1 MATAYISE
9 PVRELGGLVKFGICY
24 GRDNTHDRFYSMWSK
39 HDYPMLSVKK
49 EIVLP
54 EHFVPEL
61 REWEKELKVQLKK
74 FKNVVFRK
82 KHIYTII
89 GERTYN
95 HIGEKDG
102 AANGGTEF
110 FLLNKKQVEYIMES
124 LDKLYNRLMND
135 TN

>member
-1 MATAYISE
+1 MATGYISE
-9 PVRELGGLVKFGICY
+9 AVPELGGLYKFGICY
-24 GRDNTHDRFYSMWSK
+24 GRDKTYDRFYSMWSK

-110 FLLNKKQVEYIMES
+110 HLLNMNQIMEVEES
-124 LDKLYNRLMND
+124 LERLYNQLI
-135 TN
+135 